1 MGCVGGQGVPTD
13 YLFAPVLIWTG
24 LGCDKNKP
32 KRKDME
38 LINLKKCNHKE
49 IMSKGVTNSWAL
61 NQSTFNKVVEKI
73 RKKRKKVYILFTK
86 AGDSY
91 KQALLSI

>member
-1 MGCVGGQGVPTD
+1 
-13 YLFAPVLIWTG
+13 
-24 LGCDKNKP
+24 
-32 KRKDME
+32 
-38 LINLKKCNHKE
+38 
-49 IMSKGVTNSWAL
+49 MSKGVTNSWAL

-91 KQALLSI
+91 KQAFFEYMKKLIEYEGVPSCFLKTSLTQIWKKKGSALDLNNMRFIHMR